1 MALSHAIARG
11 VLKGLVQKEHPF
23 TRTAKSRRL
32 RQRPSALSA
41 VREESLLFAALTLC
55 ALGIA
60 VVIGTEW
67 LEVRLWIAILLAQ
80 SLPYLS
86 AMASAWV
93 SAKAGEKV
101 VPEREI
107 PTGEH
112 TDIRQDAPQAE
123 GSAVTHN
130 TSEAVR

>member
-93 SAKAGEKV
+93 SANAGETVTVKSD
-101 VPEREI
+101 VPVQMPPPEVEGM
-107 PTGEH
+107 PAPSEH
-112 TDIRQDAPQAE
+112 SE
-123 GSAVTHN
+123 VTN
-130 TSEAVR
+130 

>member
-1 MALSHAIARG
+1 M
-11 VLKGLVQKEHPF
+11 VE
-23 TRTAKSRRL
+23 AK
-32 RQRPSALSA
+32 
-41 VREESLLFAALTLC
+41 LC

-93 SAKAGEKV
+93 SANAGETVTVKSD
-101 VPEREI
+101 VPVQMPPPEVEGM
-107 PTGEH
+107 PAPSEH
-112 TDIRQDAPQAE
+112 SE
-123 GSAVTHN
+123 VTN
-130 TSEAVR
+130 